1 MRIFMMILISVVLVA
16 AGLAAYVYFNR
27 QALLDRGV
35 DKMLQDYLPEYVEID
50 DLKID
55 LNEQTVLIKGFRVR
69 NPAGFS
75 NPYLIE
81 IENISSSYSQLDE
94 KNILKGLSLSS
105 IELFRMRVFLERDSG
120 NTLNIQKM
128 ESVLKHARAE
138 KPQGIK
144 SWIQSFILYLSGP
157 VKNIDQFLKIHPV
170 FNINN
175 GALFFRDYYIDN
187 KQGYPTSIE
196 NIQGAMQLGIDK
208 DFKSINHIASQGR
221 GLVNA
226 RPGQFLSWEI
236 EYDPTR
242 EKLSMSNTFDIERV
256 DFTHFRPYY
265 DKFSPFIFR
274 AGKASGRLV
283 FNFED
288 AEIGS
293 SNEVFFSGLIIEQ
306 KQDHSFNRFWPS
318 GADDLYR
325 YFSSEQ
331 GDIVFDFKIKG
342 PMAEPK
348 FYLGSKT
355 KRALAYM
362 VVQKVAGRIFQK
374 EPGASDTADSDTQAE
389 DGAQE
394 QKRSR
399 LDNLLEIFKNF

>member
-1 MRIFMMILISVVLVA
+1 MRIFMIVLILIVLVA
-16 AGLAAYVYFNR
+16 AGLAVYVYFNR
-27 QALLDRGV
+27 QALLDKGV
-35 DKMLQDYLPEYVEID
+35 DKMLQDYLPDYVEID

-55 LNEQTVLIKGFRVR
+55 LNEQTVLIKGFRIR

-75 NPYLIE
+75 SPYLVE
-81 IENISSSYSQLDE
+81 IENISAGYRPLDE

-105 IELFRMRVFLERDSG
+105 IELFRMRVFLERDSR

-128 ESVLKHARAE
+128 ESVLKRKRIKKTH
-138 KPQGIK
+138 GIK
-144 SWIQSFILYLSGP
+144 ASMQSFILYLTGP

-175 GALFFRDYYIDN
+175 GALFFRDFYIDN
-187 KQGYPTSIE
+187 KQGYPTSVE
-196 NIQGAMQLGIDK
+196 NIQGTITLGIDK
-208 DFKSINHIASQGR
+208 DFKSISHLASQGR

-226 RPGQFLSWEI
+226 RPGQFLNWEI
-236 EYDPTR
+236 EYDPAR
-242 EKLSMSNTFDIERV
+242 EKLSMSNTFDIDGV
-256 DFTHFRPYY
+256 DFTHFQPYY
-265 DKFSPFIFR
+265 DKFSPFIFH
-274 AGKASGRLV
+274 AGLASGRLV
-283 FNFED
+283 FNFQD
-288 AEIGS
+288 AEIS
-293 SNEVFFSGLIIEQ
+293 STNEVFFSGLDIEQ

-318 GADDLYR
+318 GIDDLYR

-355 KRALAYM
+355 KRALTYM
-362 VVQKVAGRIFQK
+362 VVQKVAGRIFRK
-374 EPGASDTADSDTQAE
+374 EPDASDTADSETQPE
-389 DGAQE
+389 SGAQE

-399 LDNLLEIFKNF
+399 LDDLLDIFKNF